1 MYCIFFTQMYVVT
14 FLTGLAV
21 IGLVVEMIHYIDRTN
36 RDIASFLLSMR
47 HDDFST
53 SFNSTRMGRSFRE
66 LYGSFNEITEVFQ
79 RIRAEKETNFQYLQT
94 VVKHVNVGLLCFEEN
109 GEVQLMNRTLQQ
121 LLNKP
126 YLTHIHAL
134 EKIAPELLEGV
145 RTLQPGERELV
156 KVTLQGEVHQLAMRA
171 VEFKLQD
178 TPYKLISM
186 QDIQGELEVNELEA
200 WQKLIRILTH
210 EIMNS
215 VSPIVS
221 LTATIQ
227 DMLEDDVADSESI
240 TDMRDAV
247 GAINKRSQGL
257 LHFTEA
263 YRDLTRVPAPQLQ
276 AISVTKLLES
286 LEVLFRSQLEEKGV
300 KMTLQLPAKD
310 FSFQADLELLEQVL
324 INLIKN
330 ALDALQGLPL
340 ATVSLAAQ
348 MNEQGKTQFTVSDN
362 GPGISPEL
370 LEQIFVP
377 FFTTKGTGS
386 GIGLSLSR
394 QIMRRHRG
402 SLSVQSVPGR
412 TTFTVQL

>member
-1 MYCIFFTQMYVVT
+1 MYVVT

>member
-1 MYCIFFTQMYVVT
+1 MYVVT

-227 DMLEDDVADSESI
+227 DMLQEDEVADSESI

-263 YRDLTRVPAPQLQ
+263 YRDLTRVPVPQLQ
-276 AISVTKLLES
+276 TISAKELLEG
-286 LEVLFRSQLEEKGV
+286 LEVLFRANLDEKGV
-300 KMTLQLPAKD
+300 KMDLHLPAKD
-310 FSFQADLELLEQVL
+310 FSFQADPELLEQVL

-330 ALDALQGLPL
+330 ALDALEGLPL

-348 MNEQGKTQFTVSDN
+348 MNEQGKTQLTVSDN

-394 QIMRRHRG
+394 QIMRRHKG